1 MSKSANVLGPPR
13 ISVVMPS
20 YNQVRYIEEAIKSIL
35 DQGYPNLD
43 FIILDG
49 GSTDGSV
56 EIIQKYEN
64 QLSYW
69 RSRPDNGQTSAL
81 IDGFKLAKGEL
92 MGWVN
97 SDDILLPNALE
108 IMSSAYLANPEVEL
122 LFGNFFLINEMGSIT
137 RCQRVPQSRIEW
149 FAKRGHWVFN
159 GTGAFF
165 SKRAYDEIG
174 GLNSDLSYVM
184 DADLYVRM
192 INNGIKYKH
201 VGDYIS
207 AFRRHNEAKTVY
219 DAQKSKSEHL
229 YAAMKYWP
237 PDAAKGR
244 KQRRW
249 RYLYW
254 AFQILNGNLKMYL
267 DKMRMRGKHWR
278 LYRGADGV

>member
-1 MSKSANVLGPPR
+1 MSKSGNGLGPPR

-20 YNQVRYIEEAIKSIL
+20 FNQVRFIEESISSVL
-35 DQGYPNLD
+35 AQRYPKLE

-56 EIIQKYEN
+56 EIIKKYEN
-64 QLSYW
+64 KLVYW
-69 RSRPDNGQTSAL
+69 HSRSDNGQTYAL
-81 IDGFKLAKGEL
+81 MDGFKLARGEL
-92 MGWVN
+92 MGWIN

-108 IMSSAYLANPEVEL
+108 IISSAYQTNPGVEL
-122 LFGNFFLINEMGSIT
+122 LFGNFFLIDDIGSIT

-165 SKRAYDEIG
+165 SRRAYDEIG

-184 DADLYVRM
+184 DADLYIRM
-192 INNGIKYKH
+192 INKGIKYKH
-201 VGDYIS
+201 VGEYIS

-229 YAAMKYWP
+229 YAAVKYWP
-237 PDAAKGR
+237 PNAAKGR

-254 AFQILNGNLKMYL
+254 AFQILNGNLKMYF
-267 DKMRMRGKHWR
+267 DEIRIRGKHWR